1 MKLTVSLKKKV
12 VQSGGDGSSESEGE
26 FEVAEVAS
34 LRVSYSILCIFR
46 NPVLSQAAACCLH
59 LPVLHIG
66 NSRLGRVIRYF
77 ALRGAPDSRG

>member
-12 VQSGGDGSSESEGE
+12 DQSGGDGSSESEGE

-34 LRVSYSILCIFR
+34 FRVSYSIFR
-46 NPVLSQAAACCLH
+46 NPMLSQAAACCLH

-66 NSRLGRVIRYF
+66 ISRLGRVIRYF